1 MKRSYLGHRIVL
13 IVCLAL
19 APLAWSTARAEEP
32 RGDDGSKI
40 VITSPAEGA
49 VVNGESVDLK
59 YELTKGGKAHHAHV
73 YLDGQYQKGFKGT
86 FTNLPAGRHE
96 IKVVAA
102 TDDHKGLAA
111 ESAVTIEV
119 KY

>member
-1 MKRSYLGHRIVL
+1 MTAARFGQ
-13 IVCLAL
+13 AL
-19 APLAWSTARAEEP
+19 LLFGIMIIAPAIATAADNDRARA
-32 RGDDGSKI
+32 DDGSKI

-49 VVNGESVDLK
+49 VVSGESLDLK

-86 FTNLPAGRHE
+86 FTNLPPGKHE

-111 ESAVTIEV
+111 EASVNIEV
-119 KY
+119 K

>member
-1 MKRSYLGHRIVL
+1 MNLSRLGLGTALGFYVL
-13 IVCLAL
+13 I
-19 APLAWSTARAEEP
+19 APLAWSTAQAEEP

-40 VITSPAEGA
+40 VITSPTEGA
-49 VVNGESVDLK
+49 VVNGESLDLK

-86 FTNLPAGRHE
+86 FTNLPAGKHE

-111 ESAVTIEV
+111 EAAVTIEV
-119 KY
+119 K